1 MSYANRPTRERGGGR
16 SCLHLDRYLRF
27 LESVKVVKGTSE
39 EARAAR
45 AGGSANVRDEVG
57 IPAGKKALAGCPVSL
72 RPVPVPARP
81 TMTTDT
87 GKCPV
92 ARTEDSASLLGAEL
106 MAASALH
113 IASASE

>member
-1 MSYANRPTRERGGGR
+1 M
-16 SCLHLDRYLRF
+16 
-27 LESVKVVKGTSE
+27 
-39 EARAAR
+39 
-45 AGGSANVRDEVG
+45 RDEVG

-72 RPVPVPARP
+72 HPVPVPVRP

-92 ARTEDSASLLGAEL
+92 ARTGDSASLLGAEL

-113 IASASE
+113 IASASEWRARTDVLFVINKLKTLD